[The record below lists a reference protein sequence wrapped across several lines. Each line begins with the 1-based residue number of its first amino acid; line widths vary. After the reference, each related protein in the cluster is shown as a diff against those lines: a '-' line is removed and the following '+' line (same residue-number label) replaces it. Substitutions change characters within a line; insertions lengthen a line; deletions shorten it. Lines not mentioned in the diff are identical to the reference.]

1 MSRPD
6 SELCGDP
13 HSEGLDDPPAL
24 GQLYR
29 GDYPALEAFVL
40 LRLEVIGVTDKH
52 SGAGGALLAERELV
66 DRVVKIGRVG
76 SSACLQEGSAPRGIP
91 SGLNCLDDRA
101 ALCSRPVVRG
111 VRPASAL

>member
-13 HSEGLDDPPAL
+13 HSEGLDDPPAP

-40 LRLEVIGVTDKH
+40 LRLEVIGVTDKRLFADEGVAVGR
-52 SGAGGALLAERELV
+52 GAGASV
-66 DRVVKIGRVG
+66 
-76 SSACLQEGSAPRGIP
+76 
-91 SGLNCLDDRA
+91 SG
-101 ALCSRPVVRG
+101 
-111 VRPASAL
+111 

>member
-76 SSACLQEGSAPRGIP
+76 SSACLQEGSAPRGKKARLPEVFLPVLIALTT
-91 SGLNCLDDRA
+91 GLLFARD
-101 ALCSRPVVRG
+101 P
-111 VRPASAL
+111 